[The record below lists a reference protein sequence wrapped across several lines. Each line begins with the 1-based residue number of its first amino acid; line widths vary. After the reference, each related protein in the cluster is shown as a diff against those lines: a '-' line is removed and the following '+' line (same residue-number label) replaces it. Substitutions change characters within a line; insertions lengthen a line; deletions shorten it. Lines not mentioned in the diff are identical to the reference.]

1 MDDPRTSNAPL
12 PPGYRQ
18 GVISA
23 ITVVISFSLLFMRY
37 WGFEASGRVTR
48 ASAVAGLLLL
58 AAILLE
64 FYTLWRSLQLA
75 DDSPVRI
82 QDHAALVHGVG
93 RRPAGEH
100 HPGLACGRGDTC
112 GVKSSSWAEARDDP
126 ALVRLVLLARAAR
139 PVLSASRAPFS
150 IEERTGG
157 VAERSKAHA
166 WKVCIR
172 ETVSRVRIPP
182 PPPRVKQLIYNYI

>member
-1 MDDPRTSNAPL
+1 MDDARTPNAPL

-64 FYTLWRSLQLA
+64 FYTLWRSLQLV
-75 DDSPVRI
+75 DD
-82 QDHAALVHGVG
+82 H
-93 RRPAGEH
+93 E
-100 HPGLACGRGDTC
+100 
-112 GVKSSSWAEARDDP
+112 AEYKITLRWFMASI
-126 ALVRLVLLARAAR
+126 AVLLVSITVASLAAAGIIA
-139 PVLSASRAPFS
+139 V
-150 IEERTGG
+150 
-157 VAERSKAHA
+157 
-166 WKVCIR
+166 
-172 ETVSRVRIPP
+172 
-182 PPPRVKQLIYNYI
+182 